1 MVVWPRDECEMEE
14 TKGELLGALAYLLLD
29 LHFSSLLACLGYV
42 VLLGERALCIGPFV
56 SGGCPFLPSTLEC
69 FCIAFRSLIDR

>member
-14 TKGELLGALAYLLLD
+14 TKGELLGALACSICTSLPC
-29 LHFSSLLACLGYV
+29 LLAWGYV